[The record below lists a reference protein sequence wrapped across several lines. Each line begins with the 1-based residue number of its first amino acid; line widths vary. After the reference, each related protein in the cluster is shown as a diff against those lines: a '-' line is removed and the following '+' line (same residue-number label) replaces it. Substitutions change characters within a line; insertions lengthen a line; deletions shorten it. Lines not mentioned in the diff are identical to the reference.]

1 MELSCSEKIL
11 SEDYADFIVSGQQE
25 DELRQRLNTDC
36 IQRADVDNTV
46 LYTKI
51 DHLGPLL
58 NLNLPYS
65 VWPKCFGLMDLEPV
79 QESGVLQI
87 QNQATLSLRGQG
99 VLIAVIDTG
108 IDIYNPLFQYAD
120 GTSRIVRIWDQTVQ
134 EGEEKHPEGFL
145 YGTEYRQEELDE
157 AIRRRSGIKNGNG
170 MKNGNGELD
179 RNLDLQ
185 EEEENGENKESNGSN
200 NTEDYVKTVDEN
212 GHGTFLAGIAAGNY
226 DREKNFTGVAP
237 DCELVIVKLKG
248 AKQYLRDFYLIKE
261 GAVAY
266 QENDILLAVKYV
278 TDVARE
284 LQRPIVVLVGMG
296 TNQGGH
302 SNRGRLSTFLDT
314 IGRLSGVGVCVP
326 AGNEGIARHHFFGT
340 VDENNMP
347 ENVEIEVGE
356 NERGFI
362 VELWGS
368 APNLFSIELQS
379 PTGDF
384 VPRIPARLG
393 ENRTIQFL
401 LENTTVDVGY
411 QIAEQESGAQ
421 LVFLRFHRPS
431 AGIWKIGVYAS
442 GIAPMEFHMWL
453 PIQNFTSEHLF
464 FIRSNPDTTVTI
476 PGSDT
481 VPMSMTAYNHRNE
494 SIFAEAS
501 RGFTR
506 TGEIKPDLAAP
517 GVDIE
522 GPGLNARMVRRSGT
536 SIAAAHGAG
545 IMALLLEW
553 AVIRGNDRSLNS
565 VAMKNYLI
573 RGAKRDMN
581 IRYPSVQWGY
591 GMIDIYRTF
600 LVLRGE

>member
-36 IQRADVDNTV
+36 VQRADVDNTV

-51 DHLGPLL
+51 SNLGPLL
-58 NLNLPYS
+58 NLNLPYN

-99 VLIAVIDTG
+99 VLVAVIDTG

-120 GTSRIVRIWDQTVQ
+120 GTSRIVRIWDQTIE
-134 EGEEKHPEGFL
+134 EGEERHPEGFL
-145 YGTEYRQEELDE
+145 YGTQYRQEELNE
-157 AIRRRSGIKNGNG
+157 AIRRRKGNG
-170 MKNGNGELD
+170 DSIDSGLSNED
-179 RNLDLQ
+179 
-185 EEEENGENKESNGSN
+185 EEPSI
-200 NTEDYVKTVDEN
+200 DYVKTVDEN

-226 DREKNFTGVAP
+226 DSTKNFTGVAP
-237 DCELVIVKLKG
+237 DCELVIVKLKE
-248 AKQYLRDFYLIKE
+248 AKQYLRNLYLIRE
-261 GAVAY
+261 GAIAY
-266 QENDILLAVKYV
+266 QENDILLGVKYV

-284 LQRPIVVLVGMG
+284 LQRPIVVLIGMG
-296 TNQGGH
+296 TNQGGQ

-314 IGRLSGVGVCVP
+314 IGRLSGVGVSVP
-326 AGNEGIARHHFFGT
+326 AGNEAIARHHFFGT
-340 VDENNMP
+340 VTESDMP

-362 VELWGS
+362 LELWGS

-401 LENTTVDVGY
+401 LENTTVDIGY

-421 LVFLRFHRPS
+421 LVFLRFNRPS

-442 GIAPMEFHMWL
+442 GISPMEFHMWL

-464 FIRSNPDTTVTI
+464 FIRSNPDTTLTI

-494 SIFAEAS
+494 SIFVEAS

-506 TGEIKPDLAAP
+506 SGEIKPDLAAP

-522 GPGLNARMVRRSGT
+522 GPGLNGRMVRRSGT

-553 AVIRGNDRSLNS
+553 AVVRGNDRSLNS

>member
-36 IQRADVDNTV
+36 VQRADVDNTV

-51 DHLGPLL
+51 SNLGPLL
-58 NLNLPYS
+58 NLNLPYN

-99 VLIAVIDTG
+99 VLVAVIDTG

-120 GTSRIVRIWDQTVQ
+120 GTSRIVRIWDQTIE
-134 EGEEKHPEGFL
+134 EGEERHPEGFL
-145 YGTEYRQEELDE
+145 YGTQYRQEELNE
-157 AIRRRSGIKNGNG
+157 AIRRKVHGESGINSGLSN
-170 MKNGNGELD
+170 ED
-179 RNLDLQ
+179 
-185 EEEENGENKESNGSN
+185 EEQRI
-200 NTEDYVKTVDEN
+200 DYVKTVDEN

-226 DREKNFTGVAP
+226 DSTKNFTGVAP
-237 DCELVIVKLKG
+237 DCELVIVKLKE
-248 AKQYLRDFYLIKE
+248 AKQYLRNLYLIRE
-261 GAVAY
+261 GAIAY
-266 QENDILLAVKYV
+266 QENDILLGVKYV

-284 LQRPIVVLVGMG
+284 LQRPIVVLIGMG
-296 TNQGGH
+296 TNQGGQ

-314 IGRLSGVGVCVP
+314 IGRLSGVGVSVP
-326 AGNEGIARHHFFGT
+326 AGNEAIARHHFFGT
-340 VDENNMP
+340 VTESNMP

-362 VELWGS
+362 LELWGS
-368 APNLFSIELQS
+368 SPNLFSIELQS

-421 LVFLRFHRPS
+421 LVFLRFNRPS

-442 GIAPMEFHMWL
+442 GISPMEFHMWL

-464 FIRSNPDTTVTI
+464 FIRSNPDTTLTI

-494 SIFAEAS
+494 SIFVEAS

-506 TGEIKPDLAAP
+506 SGEIKPDLAAP

-522 GPGLNARMVRRSGT
+522 GPGLNGRMVRRSGT

-553 AVIRGNDRSLNS
+553 AVVRGNDRSLNS

>member
-36 IQRADVDNTV
+36 VQRADVDNTV

-51 DHLGPLL
+51 SNLGPLL
-58 NLNLPYS
+58 NLNLPYN

-99 VLIAVIDTG
+99 VLVAVIDTG

-120 GTSRIVRIWDQTVQ
+120 GTSRIVRIWDQTIE
-134 EGEEKHPEGFL
+134 EGEERHPEGFL
-145 YGTEYRQEELDE
+145 YGTQYRQEELNE
-157 AIRRRSGIKNGNG
+157 AIRRRKGNG
-170 MKNGNGELD
+170 DSINSGLSNED
-179 RNLDLQ
+179 
-185 EEEENGENKESNGSN
+185 EEPSI
-200 NTEDYVKTVDEN
+200 DYVKTVDEN

-226 DREKNFTGVAP
+226 DSTKNFTGVAP
-237 DCELVIVKLKG
+237 DCELVIVKLKE
-248 AKQYLRDFYLIKE
+248 AKQYLRNLYLIRE
-261 GAVAY
+261 GAIAY
-266 QENDILLAVKYV
+266 QENDILLGVKYV

-284 LQRPIVVLVGMG
+284 LQRPIVVLIGMG
-296 TNQGGH
+296 TNQGGQ

-314 IGRLSGVGVCVP
+314 IGRLSGVGVSVP
-326 AGNEGIARHHFFGT
+326 AGNEAIARHHFFGT
-340 VDENNMP
+340 VTESDMP

-362 VELWGS
+362 LELWGS

-401 LENTTVDVGY
+401 LENTTVDIGY

-421 LVFLRFHRPS
+421 LVFLRFNRPS

-442 GIAPMEFHMWL
+442 GISPMEFHMWL

-464 FIRSNPDTTVTI
+464 FIRSNPDTTLTI

-494 SIFAEAS
+494 SIFVEAS

-506 TGEIKPDLAAP
+506 SGEIKPDLAAP

-522 GPGLNARMVRRSGT
+522 GPGLNGRMVRRSGT

-553 AVIRGNDRSLNS
+553 AVVRGNDRSLNS

>member
-11 SEDYADFIVSGQQE
+11 SEDYADFIVSVQQE
-25 DELRQRLNTDC
+25 EELRQRLNTDC
-36 IQRADVDNTV
+36 IQRADADNTI

-51 DHLGPLL
+51 SDLGSFF
-58 NLNLPYS
+58 NLNLPYN

-87 QNQATLSLRGQG
+87 QNQAFLSLRGQG
-99 VLIAVIDTG
+99 VLMAVIDTG
-108 IDIYNPLFQYAD
+108 IDICNPLFQYAD
-120 GTSRIVRIWDQTVQ
+120 GTSRIARIWDQSIQ
-134 EGEEKHPEGFL
+134 DGEKRHPKGFL
-145 YGTEYRQEELDE
+145 YGAEYRQEEINE
-157 AIRRRSGIKNGNG
+157 AIRRRKGNGNSNHEG
-170 MKNGNGELD
+170 EGENIEPNINNGE
-179 RNLDLQ
+179 
-185 EEEENGENKESNGSN
+185 ENY
-200 NTEDYVKTVDEN
+200 YVKTVDEN
-212 GHGTFLAGIAAGNY
+212 GHGTFLAGIAGGNY
-226 DREKNFTGVAP
+226 DRENNFTGVAP
-237 DCELVIVKLKG
+237 DCEFVIVKLKG
-248 AKQYLRDFYLIKE
+248 AKQYLRQLYLIKE
-261 GAVAY
+261 GAEAY
-266 QENDILLAVKYV
+266 QENDIILGVKYV

-284 LQRPIVVLVGMG
+284 LQRPIVVLLGVG

-302 SNRGRLSTFLDT
+302 SDRGRLNIFLDR
-314 IGRLSGVGVCVP
+314 IGRLGGVGVCVP
-326 AGNEGIARHHFFGT
+326 AGNEGAARHHFFGSMT
-340 VDENNMP
+340 ENNIP

-356 NERGFI
+356 NEEGFI

-368 APNLFSIELQS
+368 APNLFSVELQS

-384 VPRIPARLG
+384 VSRIPARLG

-401 LENTTVDVGY
+401 LENTTVYVGY

-421 LVFLRFHRPS
+421 LIFLRFLRPS

-442 GIAPMEFHMWL
+442 GISPMEFHMWL

-464 FIRSNPDTTVTI
+464 FIRSNPDTTLTI
-476 PGSDT
+476 PGSDM

-494 SIFAEAS
+494 SIYVEAS

-506 TGEIKPDLAAP
+506 AGEIKPDLAAP

-522 GPGLNARMVRRSGT
+522 GPGLNKRMVRRSGT

-553 AVIRGNDRSLNS
+553 AIIRGNDRSLNS

-581 IRYPSVQWGY
+581 ISYPSVQWGY

>member
-11 SEDYADFIVSGQQE
+11 SEDYADFIVSEQQE
-25 DELRQRLNTDC
+25 EELRRILNIEC
-36 IQRADVDNTV
+36 SQKADVDNMV
-46 LYTKI
+46 LYSKLSN
-51 DHLGPLL
+51 LGPLF
-58 NLNLPYS
+58 NLSLPYS
-65 VWPKCFGLMDLEPV
+65 VWPKCYGLMDLEPV

-87 QNQATLSLRGQG
+87 QNQPSLSLRGQG
-99 VLIAVIDTG
+99 VLVAIIDTG

-120 GTSRIVRIWDQTVQ
+120 GTSRIVRIWDQSIQ
-134 EGEEKHPEGFL
+134 EGEQKHPKDFL
-145 YGTEYRQEELDE
+145 YGVEYRQEELDE
-157 AIRRRSGIKNGNG
+157 AIRRRKTGQGNS
-170 MKNGNGELD
+170 NFNGESD
-179 RNLDLQ
+179 
-185 EEEENGENKESNGSN
+185 
-200 NTEDYVKTVDEN
+200 TYIKTVDEN

-226 DREKNFTGVAP
+226 DKDNNFTGVAP
-237 DCELVIVKLKG
+237 DSELVIVKLKE
-248 AKQYLRDFYLIKE
+248 AKQYLRDIYFIKE
-261 GAVAY
+261 GALAY
-266 QENDILLAVKYV
+266 QENDIILGVKYV

-284 LQRPIVVLVGMG
+284 LQRPIVVLLGVG

-302 SNRGRLSTFLDT
+302 SNRGRLNTFLDT
-314 IGRLSGVGVCVP
+314 IGSFGGVGVCVP
-326 AGNEGIARHHFFGT
+326 SGNEGAARHHFFGVVT
-340 VDENNMP
+340 ENNIP

-362 VELWGS
+362 VELWGN
-368 APNLFSIELQS
+368 APNLFSIDLQS

-384 VPRIPARLG
+384 VSRIPARLG

-401 LENTTVDVGY
+401 LENTTVDVRY
-411 QIAEQESGAQ
+411 QLAEQNSGAQ
-421 LVFLRFHRPS
+421 LIFLRFNRPS

-442 GIAPMEFHMWL
+442 GISPMEFHMWL
-453 PIQNFTSEHLF
+453 PIKNFTSEDLF
-464 FIRSNPDTTVTI
+464 FLRSNPDTTITS

-481 VPMSMTAYNHRNE
+481 VPMSMTAYNYRNE
-494 SIFAEAS
+494 SIYVEAS

-506 TGEIKPDLAAP
+506 TGVIKPDLAAP

-522 GPGLNARMVRRSGT
+522 GPGLNGRMVRRSGT
-536 SIAAAHGAG
+536 SIAAAYGAG

-553 AVIRGNDRSLNS
+553 AIIRGNDRGLNS
-565 VAMKNYLI
+565 VAIKNYLI

>member
-1 MELSCSEKIL
+1 MELSCSEMIL
-11 SEDYADFIVSGQQE
+11 SEDYADFIVNSQQE
-25 DELRQRLNTDC
+25 EELRQRLNTDC
-36 IQRADVDNTV
+36 VQRADVDNTI
-46 LYTKI
+46 LYAKI
-51 DHLGPLL
+51 SNLGPLL

-87 QNQATLSLRGQG
+87 QNQASLSLRGQG
-99 VLIAVIDTG
+99 VLMAVIDTG

-120 GTSRIVRIWDQTVQ
+120 GTSRIVRIWDQSIQ
-134 EGEEKHPEGFL
+134 EGEEKHPKGFL
-145 YGTEYRQEELDE
+145 YGTEYRQEEIDE
-157 AIRRRSGIKNGNG
+157 AIRRRR
-170 MKNGNGELD
+170 GNGE
-179 RNLDLQ
+179 RNTNLNL
-185 EEEENGENKESNGSN
+185 ENGEE
-200 NTEDYVKTVDEN
+200 NTEPDTNNNVEEMYCVKTVDEN

-226 DREKNFTGVAP
+226 DRPNNFTGVAP
-237 DCELVIVKLKG
+237 DCELVIVKLKE
-248 AKQYLRDFYLIKE
+248 AKQYLRDVYLIKE
-261 GAVAY
+261 GATAY
-266 QENDILLAVKYV
+266 QENDILLGVKYV

-284 LQRPIVVLVGMG
+284 LQRPVVVLLGVG

-302 SNRGRLSTFLDT
+302 SNRGRLTTFLDT
-314 IGRLSGVGVCVP
+314 IGRLSGVGVCVS
-326 AGNEGIARHHFFGT
+326 AGNEGTARHHFFGT
-340 VDENNMP
+340 VTENNIP

-368 APNLFSIELQS
+368 APNLFSVELQS

-384 VPRIPARLG
+384 VSRIPARLG

-421 LVFLRFHRPS
+421 LVFLRFNRPS

-442 GIAPMEFHMWL
+442 GISPMEFHMWL
-453 PIQNFTSEHLF
+453 PIRSFISDNVF
-464 FIRSNPDTTVTI
+464 FIRSNPDTTLTI

-494 SIFAEAS
+494 SIYVEAS

-506 TGEIKPDLAAP
+506 GGEIKPDLAAP

-522 GPGLNARMVRRSGT
+522 GPGLNGRMVRRSGT

-553 AVIRGNDRSLNS
+553 AVIKGNDRSLNS
-565 VAMKNYLI
+565 IAMKNYLI

>member
-1 MELSCSEKIL
+1 MELSCSEMIL

-25 DELRQRLNTDC
+25 EELRKRLNTDC
-36 IQRADVDNTV
+36 VQRADVDNTI

-51 DHLGPLL
+51 SNLGSFF

-87 QNQATLSLRGQG
+87 QNQVSLSLRGQG

-120 GTSRIVRIWDQTVQ
+120 GTSRIVRIWDQSIQ
-134 EGEEKHPEGFL
+134 EGEKRHPEGFL
-145 YGTEYRQEELDE
+145 YGTEYRQEEINQ
-157 AIRRRSGIKNGNG
+157 AIRRRKGNSDSDREEKG
-170 MKNGNGELD
+170 ENREPNINNGEQD
-179 RNLDLQ
+179 Y
-185 EEEENGENKESNGSN
+185 
-200 NTEDYVKTVDEN
+200 YVKTVDEN

-226 DREKNFTGVAP
+226 DRANNFTGIAP
-237 DCELVIVKLKG
+237 DCELVIVKLKE
-248 AKQYLRDFYLIKE
+248 AKQYLRQLYLIKE

-266 QENDILLAVKYV
+266 QENDIILGVKYV

-284 LQRPIVVLVGMG
+284 LQRPIVVLLGMG

-302 SNRGRLSTFLDT
+302 SNRGRLNIFLDR
-314 IGRLSGVGVCVP
+314 IGRLGGVGVCVA
-326 AGNEGIARHHFFGT
+326 AGNEGAARHHFFGT
-340 VDENNMP
+340 VSENNIP

-356 NERGFI
+356 NEKGFI

-368 APNLFSIELQS
+368 APNLFSVELQS

-384 VPRIPARLG
+384 VSRIPARLG

-401 LENTTVDVGY
+401 LENTTVDVRY

-421 LVFLRFHRPS
+421 LVFLRFNRPS

-442 GIAPMEFHMWL
+442 GISPMEFHMWL
-453 PIQNFTSEHLF
+453 PIQNFTSENLF
-464 FIRSNPDTTVTI
+464 FIRSNPDTTLTI
-476 PGSDT
+476 PGSDM

-494 SIFAEAS
+494 SIYVEAS

-506 TGEIKPDLAAP
+506 AGEIKPDLAAP

-522 GPGLNARMVRRSGT
+522 GPGLNGRMVRRSGT

-581 IRYPSVQWGY
+581 ISYPSVQWGY
-591 GMIDIYRTF
+591 GTIDIYRTF

>member
-1 MELSCSEKIL
+1 MELSCTEKIL

-25 DELRQRLNTDC
+25 EELRRRLNTDC
-36 IQRADVDNTV
+36 IQRADVNNTV
-46 LYTKI
+46 LYSKI
-51 DHLGPLL
+51 SSIGSFSS
-58 NLNLPYS
+58 LNLPYT
-65 VWPKCFGLMDLEPV
+65 VYPKCYGLMDLEPV

-87 QNQATLSLRGQG
+87 QNQASLSLRGQG
-99 VLIAVIDTG
+99 VLLAMIDTG

-120 GTSRIVRIWDQTVQ
+120 GTSRIVRIWDQTIQ
-134 EGEEKHPEGFL
+134 SEEERYPEGFL
-145 YGTEYRQEELDE
+145 YGTEYRQEEISK
-157 AIRRRSGIKNGNG
+157 AIRERKMTEADGQG
-170 MKNGNGELD
+170 
-179 RNLDLQ
+179 
-185 EEEENGENKESNGSN
+185 EEEG
-200 NTEDYVKTVDEN
+200 DVKTRDEN

-226 DREKNFTGVAP
+226 DSSLNFTGVAP
-237 DCELVIVKLKG
+237 DCELVIVKLKE
-248 AKQYLRDFYLIKE
+248 AKQYLRNLYLIKE
-261 GAVAY
+261 GAAAY
-266 QENDILLAVKYV
+266 QENDILLGIKYV
-278 TDVARE
+278 TDVARK
-284 LQRPIVVLVGMG
+284 LQKPIVILLGVG

-302 SNRGRLSTFLDT
+302 SNRGRLSVFLDT
-314 IGRLSGVGVCVP
+314 IGRLGGAGVCVP
-326 AGNEGIARHHFFGT
+326 AGNEGASRHHFFGT
-340 VDENNMP
+340 ITENNIP
-347 ENVEIEVGE
+347 EIVEMEVGE
-356 NERGFI
+356 NESGFI
-362 VELWGS
+362 VELWGRS
-368 APNLFSIELQS
+368 PNLFSIELQS

-401 LENTTVDVGY
+401 LENTTVDVKY
-411 QIAEQESGAQ
+411 EIAEQESGGQ
-421 LVFLRFHRPS
+421 LIFLRFNRPS

-442 GIAPMEFHMWL
+442 GISPMEFHMWL
-453 PIQNFTSEHLF
+453 PIQNFTSSQLF
-464 FIRSNPDTTVTI
+464 FIRSNPDTTLTI

-494 SIFAEAS
+494 SIYVEAS

-506 TGEIKPDLAAP
+506 LGEIKPDLAAP

-522 GPGLNARMVRRSGT
+522 GPGLNGRMVRRSGT

-553 AVIRGNDRSLNS
+553 AIVRGNDRSLNS

-581 IRYPSVQWGY
+581 ISYPSVQWGY

>member
-36 IQRADVDNTV
+36 VQRADVDNTV

-51 DHLGPLL
+51 SNLGPLL
-58 NLNLPYS
+58 NLNLPYN

-99 VLIAVIDTG
+99 VLVAVIDTG

-120 GTSRIVRIWDQTVQ
+120 GTSRIVRIWDQTIE
-134 EGEEKHPEGFL
+134 EGEERHPEGFL
-145 YGTEYRQEELDE
+145 YGTQYRQEELNE
-157 AIRRRSGIKNGNG
+157 AIRRRKGNG
-170 MKNGNGELD
+170 DSINS
-179 RNLDLQ
+179 DLSNED
-185 EEEENGENKESNGSN
+185 EEPSI
-200 NTEDYVKTVDEN
+200 DYVKTVDEN

-226 DREKNFTGVAP
+226 DSTKNFTGVAP
-237 DCELVIVKLKG
+237 DCELVIVKLKE
-248 AKQYLRDFYLIKE
+248 AKQYLRNLYLIRE
-261 GAVAY
+261 GAIAY
-266 QENDILLAVKYV
+266 QENDILLGVKYV

-284 LQRPIVVLVGMG
+284 LQRPIVVLIGMG
-296 TNQGGH
+296 TNQGGQ

-314 IGRLSGVGVCVP
+314 IGRLSGVGVSVP
-326 AGNEGIARHHFFGT
+326 AGNEAIARHHFFGT
-340 VDENNMP
+340 VTESDMP

-362 VELWGS
+362 LELWGS

-401 LENTTVDVGY
+401 LENTTVDIGY

-421 LVFLRFHRPS
+421 LVFLRFNRPS

-442 GIAPMEFHMWL
+442 GISPMEFHMWL

-464 FIRSNPDTTVTI
+464 FIRSNPDTTLTI

-494 SIFAEAS
+494 SIFVEAS

-506 TGEIKPDLAAP
+506 SGEIKPDLAAP

-522 GPGLNARMVRRSGT
+522 GPGLNGRMVRRSGT

-553 AVIRGNDRSLNS
+553 AVVRGNDRSLNS